1 MTPGTMRQIWLWSAL
16 LYQDKSDAEFVE
28 IIEQHIAWLRSLC
41 WPDALAVAGRRE
53 FQDPS
58 PLGFL
63 SPAQQGRLS
72 FFHGTLSP
80 SEPPEVTN
88 RHGPSA
94 RAVIRITGAQKNFH
108 RGSKKFCL
116 ALGDGVLARQSCDP
130 RHHHI

>member
-72 FFHGTLSP
+72 FFHGTLRSP
-80 SEPPEVTN
+80 RNLPKP
-88 RHGPSA
+88 RIDMDPRPGPRCDLNH
-94 RAVIRITGAQKNFH
+94 RA
-108 RGSKKFCL
+108 SKKDFCHTSRGQRPC
-116 ALGDGVLARQSCDP
+116 APVL
-130 RHHHI
+130 